1 MAIIIAIIAA
11 VIVIAALITFNVR
24 NASPGPEKQETT
36 ERIAP
41 PEEENNEAQYPA
53 EARAP
58 EHTPAVVNN
67 DSPQE
72 KRNTMGDDIYRQAL
86 QKFKHSD
93 EDQAEEEV
101 TEESDKMQD
110 SSYRD
115 ALLSMKNKKK

>member
-24 NASPGPEKQETT
+24 NASPGPEKQEATD
-36 ERIAP
+36 RIAP
-41 PEEENNEAQYPA
+41 PEEEKNEAQYPA
-53 EARAP
+53 EARAA
-58 EHTPAVVNN
+58 EHTPSVVEN
-67 DSPQE
+67 DSQKE

-110 SSYRD
+110 RSYRD

>member
-36 ERIAP
+36 ERIVP
-41 PEEENNEAQYPA
+41 PEEESNKAQYPA
-53 EARAP
+53 EARAA
-58 EHTPAVVNN
+58 EHTPAVVKT
-67 DSPQE
+67 DSPKE
-72 KRNTMGDDIYRQAL
+72 KRDTMGDDIYRQAL

-93 EDQAEEEV
+93 ADQTEEEV
-101 TEESDKMQD
+101 TENSDKMQD

>member
-24 NASPGPEKQETT
+24 NASPGPEKQEAT
-36 ERIAP
+36 ERITP
-41 PEEENNEAQYPA
+41 PEEEKNEAQYPA
-53 EARAP
+53 EARAA
-58 EHTPAVVNN
+58 EHTPVVKN
-67 DSPQE
+67 DSPKE
-72 KRNTMGDDIYRQAL
+72 KRDTMGDDIYRQAL

-101 TEESDKMQD
+101 TEKRDKIQD

>member
-24 NASPGPEKQETT
+24 NASPGPEKQEATD
-36 ERIAP
+36 RIAP
-41 PEEENNEAQYPA
+41 PEEEKNEAHYPA
-53 EARAP
+53 EARAA
-58 EHTPAVVNN
+58 EHTPSVVKN
-67 DSPQE
+67 DSPKE
-72 KRNTMGDDIYRQAL
+72 KRDTMGDEIYRQAL

-93 EDQAEEEV
+93 EVHAEEEV

-110 SSYRD
+110 RSYRD